1 MSNKVQNPNQGGSKA
16 FLWALVAVVVVAIAV
31 VAYIVVNGQ
40 GAKTAFV
47 AERDF
52 EETAIT
58 STVDE
63 NSITL
68 ASDTADTAEAEVVQL
83 YEDFSC
89 SFCADLAENT
99 DDDMKE
105 EIEAGNLVV
114 EIHPLNFLDRGNT
127 EGHSTR
133 SLAAIMSVADAGDAD
148 LYWNYRT
155 LLLEE
160 QDNVL
165 NQWTN
170 DDFADAAGHMG
181 AESSVVD
188 AIRNGDNTQR
198 AIDMATG
205 NAELLNEQTGSVS
218 SPRVLQDGQDLLPGD
233 LDINQWI
240 EYLRAQ
246 RA

>member
-31 VAYIVVNGQ
+31 VAYIVINGQ
-40 GAKTAFV
+40 GAKTEFV
-47 AERDF
+47 AER
-52 EETAIT
+52 EYENT
-58 STVDE
+58 SISATLDE
-63 NSITL
+63 DKVTL
-68 ASDTADTAEAEVVQL
+68 EAEDGAAADADVVQL

-89 SFCADLAENT
+89 SYCALLAENT
-99 DDDMKE
+99 DDGMRAD
-105 EIEAGNLVV
+105 IESGDLVV
-114 EIHPLNFLDRGNT
+114 EVYSLNFLDRGNA

-133 SLAAIMSVADAGDAD
+133 SLAAILAVADSGDSD

-218 SPRVLQDGQDLLPGD
+218 SPRVLQDGQDLPVD
-233 LDINQWI
+233 DINQWI

>member
-31 VAYIVVNGQ
+31 VAYIVINGQ
-40 GAKTAFV
+40 GAKTEFV
-47 AERDF
+47 AER
-52 EETAIT
+52 EYENISISATL
-58 STVDE
+58 DE
-63 NSITL
+63 DKVTL
-68 ASDTADTAEAEVVQL
+68 EAEDGAAADADVVQL

-89 SFCADLAENT
+89 SYCALLAENT
-99 DDDMKE
+99 DDDMRAD
-105 EIEAGNLVV
+105 IESGDLVV
-114 EIHPLNFLDRGNT
+114 EVYSLNFLDRGNA

-133 SLAAIMSVADAGDAD
+133 SLAAILAVVDSGDSD

-160 QDNVL
+160 QDNVI
-165 NQWTN
+165 NQWTD
-170 DDFADAAGHMG
+170 DDFADAAAHMG

-188 AIRNGDNTQR
+188 AIRNGDNIEQ
-198 AIDMATG
+198 AVEVATG

-218 SPRVLQDGQDLLPGD
+218 SPRVLQDGQDLPVD
-233 LDINQWI
+233 DINQWI